1 MNAVKTRGD
10 SFVQLGRLP
19 RQDAERCNISENLVR
34 HHWLRLGSRRLGA
47 DDIRRSRA
55 EDWSVSLGRLNKT
68 ARDVGVIRR
77 SREFIT
83 AHAVRKHR
91 GAPARAA
98 DDLGSIHWRATQG
111 VVHHFRQLRC
121 SECADDC
128 ATRDEKRG
136 HNAMTITLVSEQM
149 QFPERSA
156 RRKSVFHADEA
167 QYFLISGI
175 ERNMG

>member
-10 SFVQLGRLP
+10 WFVQLGTLP
-19 RQDAERCNISENLVR
+19 RQGAERCNISEKLVR
-34 HHWLRLGSRRLGA
+34 QHWLRLGSRRLGLHN
-47 DDIRRSRA
+47 IWLSGTKN
-55 EDWSVSLGRLNKT
+55 WSVSLGRLNKT

-91 GAPARAA
+91 GAPARTA

-156 RRKSVFHADEA
+156 WRKSVFHADEA
-167 QYFLISGI
+167 QCFLISGI